1 MWWGRSKSFSGDRVV
16 ITGGSTGIGFAL
28 AQQFVSRGAHVTL
41 IARTK
46 SRLDSAVAELRQLA
60 RTIDGD
66 PNIRAFPADTTDP
79 SQVACMGSACA
90 CIMWHEPARDKSLEA
105 PLTLTV
111 CRRWQLL

>member
-1 MWWGRSKSFSGDRVV
+1 MV

-60 RTIDGD
+60 RAKDGD
-66 PNIRAFPADTTDP
+66 LTIKAFPADTTDP
-79 SQVACMGSACA
+79 SQVACIGSACA
-90 CIMWHEPARDKSLEA
+90 CVMWHEPGRDD
-105 PLTLTV
+105 PW
-111 CRRWQLL
+111 RHH